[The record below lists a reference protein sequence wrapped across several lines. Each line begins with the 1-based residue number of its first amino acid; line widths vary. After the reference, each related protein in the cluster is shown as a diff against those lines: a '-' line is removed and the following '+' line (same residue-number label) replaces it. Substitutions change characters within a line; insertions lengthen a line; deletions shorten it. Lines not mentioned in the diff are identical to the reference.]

1 MIFQV
6 CNMSQLTKTISERST
21 RSTESFDSLEFDFD
35 EEETYNNAPHDIYY
49 VDSESGDRLLVLR
62 KGDPLPV
69 DSTKY
74 KKKKEW
80 SYALKFRLAHFILL
94 ISL

>member
-1 MIFQV
+1 
-6 CNMSQLTKTISERST
+6 MSQLTKTISERST

-49 VDSESGDRLLVLR
+49 VDPESGDRLLVLR

-94 ISL
+94 ISLL